1 MQEQQ
6 IEINERNW
14 RLLASAWQQS
24 REREKA
30 VVAMLKAA
38 EFMQDG
44 SLIYRAA
51 QLQAQ
56 DMHYQLAIKNLE
68 LAFKKGLN
76 EKDRAQA
83 IMLAASS
90 AYELNDLR
98 SARRYFQEALSHAST
113 AANAKSWLDYL
124 SSMEE
129 YQSVAAE
136 G

>member
-1 MQEQQ
+1 
-6 IEINERNW
+6 
-14 RLLASAWQQS
+14 
-24 REREKA
+24 
-30 VVAMLKAA
+30 MLKAA

-56 DMHYQLAIKNLE
+56 DMHYQLAIKIWSWPL
-68 LAFKKGLN
+68 KGLN

-98 SARRYFQEALSHAST
+98 SARRYFQNTGSRQHGGQCQILAGLFKQHGRISKRCGRGLIMSFLKYFYSLALKCCSRHPSRGRT
-113 AANAKSWLDYL
+113 
-124 SSMEE
+124 
-129 YQSVAAE
+129 
-136 G
+136 